1 MQPNLI
7 VGYLNCLPPSAAAI
21 VPTEKVPLVGPCLRN
36 FDPDSKHIRSNVSK
50 ASLTTGGLDD
60 ETIGRT
66 GSISKVVMAYAGIA
80 KGGIQVFSHRV
91 TRYFPELA
99 ENSPAILSRASAR
112 KHACEALLSPCADN
126 YKKVY
131 CSNDSFA
138 ITNLFASL
146 ASATLQGDAK
156 DFVIMTRETQAQS
169 IAMFKTR
176 GVGEEEEEEEE
187 EEQRLSLHTSHAGL
201 TIPGINALS
210 RRRTIVDGMAPGV
223 YDFGHSP
230 VVLELEARRHT

>member
-36 FDPDSKHIRSNVSK
+36 FDPDSKHIRSTSSAFPSVIDKSMYSRYHAGNVSK

-112 KHACEALLSPCADN
+112 KHACWS
-126 YKKVY
+126 
-131 CSNDSFA
+131 S
-138 ITNLFASL
+138 
-146 ASATLQGDAK
+146 
-156 DFVIMTRETQAQS
+156 
-169 IAMFKTR
+169 
-176 GVGEEEEEEEE
+176 
-187 EEQRLSLHTSHAGL
+187 
-201 TIPGINALS
+201 
-210 RRRTIVDGMAPGV
+210 
-223 YDFGHSP
+223 
-230 VVLELEARRHT
+230 